1 MDSPATPRTSRRF
14 LVWHPAMNHA
24 IQKVKPLP
32 TLACGWHGHLRVEDD
47 DANSPVQENTTD
59 DDGRRPAARFQ
70 GGTVRV
76 DGGDGAPVVF
86 GGCEGA
92 AEVLLLRAHPTA
104 ATDGSGDDASGGATR
119 PEDRRRRRRLE
130 QGGGGSTGDG
140 STWDLGQTEEDI
152 KGMLYIGLD

>member
-1 MDSPATPRTSRRF
+1 VQRT
-14 LVWHPAMNHA
+14 
-24 IQKVKPLP
+24 
-32 TLACGWHGHLRVEDD
+32 
-47 DANSPVQENTTD
+47 TTD
-59 DDGRRPAARFQ
+59 DDERRPATRFN
-70 GGTVRV
+70 GGTVRL

-92 AEVLLLRAHPTA
+92 DGVPLLRAHPTA

-140 STWDLGQTEEDI
+140 SAWDLGQTEEDV